1 MSNEPES
8 PLQMLRRL
16 RFMTQEQLGK
26 EIGVTG
32 NTIARWERGE
42 TQPRLTPEQTK
53 KLCKALNISLEEL
66 PNDFAS
72 RHSESSASLLAS
84 ES

>member
-1 MSNEPES
+1 MSKEPDS
-8 PLQMLRRL
+8 PLAMLRRL

-42 TQPRLTPEQTK
+42 VKARLTPSQLK
-53 KLCKALNISLEEL
+53 KLCKALNITLDEL
-66 PNDFAS
+66 PDDFS
-72 RHSESSASLLAS
+72 SHHSEHLPSLIAS
-84 ES
+84 E

>member
-1 MSNEPES
+1 MSKEPES

-42 TQPRLTPEQTK
+42 VQPKLTPSQTK
-53 KLCKALNISLEEL
+53 KLCKALGISLDEL
-66 PNDFAS
+66 PDDFAS
-72 RHSESSASLLAS
+72 RHPVDETTPIIKA
-84 ES
+84 

>member
-1 MSNEPES
+1 MSNEPDS
-8 PLQMLRRL
+8 PLAMLRRL

-42 TQPRLTPEQTK
+42 VKARLTPQQLK
-53 KLCKALNISLEEL
+53 KLCKALNITLDEL
-66 PNDFAS
+66 PDDFGS
-72 RHSESSASLLAS
+72 HHPEQLPSLLIN
-84 ES
+84 E